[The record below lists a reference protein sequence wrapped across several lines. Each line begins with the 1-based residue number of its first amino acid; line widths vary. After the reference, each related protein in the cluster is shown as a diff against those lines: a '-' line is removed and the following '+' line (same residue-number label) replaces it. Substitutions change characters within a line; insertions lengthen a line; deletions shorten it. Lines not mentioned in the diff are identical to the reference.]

1 MPKEALLLSYECMT
15 RNMFISISILLA
27 ASMFLV
33 YVQFAAFIG
42 SNARHMLDEMS
53 ERCLCFIVQDQIFYR
68 FYSRCQ

>member
-1 MPKEALLLSYECMT
+1 
-15 RNMFISISILLA
+15 
-27 ASMFLV
+27 MFLV